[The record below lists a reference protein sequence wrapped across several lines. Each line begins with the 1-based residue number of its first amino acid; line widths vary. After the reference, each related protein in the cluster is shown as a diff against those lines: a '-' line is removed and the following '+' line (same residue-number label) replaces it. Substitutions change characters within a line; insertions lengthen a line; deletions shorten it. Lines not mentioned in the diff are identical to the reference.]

1 MISLDQWCEVISPV
15 SRHAASEPEPGPA
28 RCLRPGLAPG
38 VWAPWCWPRLVV
50 LDPVLVGG
58 VLQQRVLMRVEIRR
72 QTREGNMFVY
82 HENIIPFDVWQ
93 WRAWKIVVIY
103 PIFNVFSITRRHVSI
118 SIPIFRVF
126 RLRSE
131 NDDQLQ
137 LLSILGKF
145 IIDFLDCVG
154 IESFVLFWL

>member
-1 MISLDQWCEVISPV
+1 MMWGYLTCL
-15 SRHAASEPEPGPA
+15 PA
-28 RCLRPGLAPG
+28 RRTGAGAWACTASPAWPGSGTLSSPMLTPACCQWPSPG
-38 VWAPWCWPRLVV
+38 
-50 LDPVLVGG
+50 
-58 VLQQRVLMRVEIRR
+58 RR
-72 QTREGNMFVY
+72 GPPAAGSNESGDQSQTREGNMFVY